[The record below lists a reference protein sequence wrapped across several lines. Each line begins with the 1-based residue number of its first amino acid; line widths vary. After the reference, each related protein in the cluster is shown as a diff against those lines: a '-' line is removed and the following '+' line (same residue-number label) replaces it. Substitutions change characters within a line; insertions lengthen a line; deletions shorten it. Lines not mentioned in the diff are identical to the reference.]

1 MFFDTHAHLDDKQ
14 FNQDLEQVIE
24 QAETEKVSLILNV
37 GINLASSVR
46 SIALAE
52 KFPQI
57 FASVGVH
64 PHDAKAMAQE
74 EAWHQ
79 LEELIKKPKVV
90 ALGEMGL
97 DYYYNFS
104 EPEQQREVFHR
115 QLELA
120 KQTKLP
126 VIIHNRDAHK
136 DILDIL
142 TQYKGEITGVLHCF
156 SGSWEMAQQCLKLGY
171 YISLGGPVTF
181 KNAVTPKE
189 VAKKLPID
197 RILIE
202 TDCPYLTPH
211 PYRGKRNQP
220 SYVGL
225 IAQEIAAIRGIELT
239 ELAEQTTANGK
250 KLFKIT

>member
-24 QAETEKVSLILNV
+24 QAGTENVSLILNV
-37 GINLASSVR
+37 GINLASSIR

-64 PHDAKAMAQE
+64 PHDAKAMDQE

-79 LEELIKKPKVV
+79 LEELIRNPKVV

-104 EPEQQREVFHR
+104 EPAKQQEVFHR

-136 DILDIL
+136 DVLDIL
-142 TQYKGEITGVLHCF
+142 TQYRGEITGVLHCF
-156 SGSWEMAQQCLKLGY
+156 SGSWEMAKQCLKLGY

-220 SYVGL
+220 GYVGL
-225 IAQEIAAIRGIELT
+225 IAQEIATIRGIELT

-250 KLFKIT
+250 RLFNIT